1 MVPAMYQ
8 PELITTEQFQAA
20 LPKQLKGAI
29 SQDVIDGINAV
40 IGNPELAENYRD
52 NLLSYTQVL
61 QEGRY
66 KIGDYVNAVRYVSHR
81 LMGDT
86 VVMAYAKS
94 FPDRYQRL
102 VNQGVSDKDISSHA
116 HAYNKN
122 MLVAKI
128 FEQTLIPVHVLNADL
143 QQKAINVLAELMVS
157 STSDK
162 VRSDSAD
169 KLLTHLKA
177 PETKRVELSV
187 TTQQSSTIDELAAST
202 RALVEQQKQM
212 LQANLMNAKQM
223 AHSKLIEGV
232 AEEVLDDDS

>member
-1 MVPAMYQ
+1 MSVPMYQ
-8 PELITTEQFQAA
+8 PELLTEEQFKAA
-20 LPKQLKGAI
+20 LPKQFKGAV
-29 SQDVIDGINAV
+29 SQDVIDGVNAV
-40 IGNPELAENYRD
+40 IGNPELAESYRD
-52 NLLSYTQVL
+52 NLLSYTNVL
-61 QEGRY
+61 MEGRY
-66 KIGDYVNAVRYVSHR
+66 KITDYVNAVRYVSHR

-102 VNQGVSDKDISSHA
+102 VLQGVSDKDISSHA

-128 FEQTLIPVHVLNADL
+128 LEQTLIPVHILNADL
-143 QQKAINVLAELMVS
+143 QQKAINVLAELMVN

-187 TTQQSSTIDELAAST
+187 TTQQSSTIDELAATT
-202 RALVEQQKQM
+202 RALVEQQRAM
-212 LQANLMNAKQM
+212 LQQGCMTVQQM

-232 AEEVLDDDS
+232 AEEVIND